1 MPTLL
6 TQASNN
12 PLQSRQTIQT
22 TNIMI
27 DSGAATHACPLW
39 FADNYPIHPLEP
51 GQGPQLR
58 TATNKPIYTHGVRW
72 VYMKSQQPIVIPFYA
87 CDVHDPILSVTRLA
101 EQGFDIRF
109 NDAPTM
115 RHNKG
120 FDVKLVQENNLY
132 YLPAT
137 IMAPGHNQHLQV
149 QQATDGMV
157 AMIAPT
163 TLAKTGPQQVLGG
176 NNDYWAYNNEGY
188 LVRCHRNK
196 RKALFVPQLNCPV
209 PLEQLANY
217 WRTIIRRQD
226 GNNED
231 FTEQFLT
238 MEKNKQKR
246 VLQGQ
251 AWTGESWFRVN
262 KTKETSPAQAST
274 ASAQTSKAPAQATT
288 TIHKRQPEAIQQ
300 RQTQQQKRKREQPPV
315 PHFRHTTKM
324 PVPPQQSTAVP
335 HPLAMSHN
343 DDYWVREGHSG
354 KESTSRQDKNYACHN
369 KPMMD
374 QMLQS

>member
-1 MPTLL
+1 
-6 TQASNN
+6 
-12 PLQSRQTIQT
+12 
-22 TNIMI
+22 
-27 DSGAATHACPLW
+27 
-39 FADNYPIHPLEP
+39 
-51 GQGPQLR
+51 
-58 TATNKPIYTHGVRW
+58 
-72 VYMKSQQPIVIPFYA
+72 
-87 CDVHDPILSVTRLA
+87 
-101 EQGFDIRF
+101 
-109 NDAPTM
+109 M

-176 NNDYWAYNNEGY
+176 NNDYWACNNEGY

-209 PLEQLANY
+209 PLEQSANY
-217 WRTIIRRQD
+217 RRTIIRRPD

-231 FTEQFLT
+231 FTEQFQT

-262 KTKETSPAQAST
+262 KTKETSPAQH
-274 ASAQTSKAPAQATT
+274 QHKPAQHQ
-288 TIHKRQPEAIQQ
+288 HKPAKHQH
-300 RQTQQQKRKREQPPV
+300 K
-315 PHFRHTTKM
+315 
-324 PVPPQQSTAVP
+324 PPQRYTSGSLRQF
-335 HPLAMSHN
+335 N
-343 DDYWVREGHSG
+343 DDKHNSRSENASNLLFHTSGTQPRCLYHHSNPQQFR
-354 KESTSRQDKNYACHN
+354 TLWLCHT
-369 KPMMD
+369 MTITG
-374 QMLQS
+374 